1 MKLVTRIINDRIMKV
16 LIEKRIL
23 NEDQHAGRPGTSTN
37 EAIYKMIATI
47 EEAAERGQRI
57 YATQI
62 DMSKAF
68 DSVPHWSIRLSLRRL
83 GIPAECVD
91 FMRRLDRG
99 TSQVLTA
106 FALTEEYTIWKG
118 VRQGEVASPMKWVAF
133 FDTLLDMQKEAVKE
147 GVKVGGDMHY
157 IWQRIHG

>member
-1 MKLVTRIINDRIMKV
+1 MKRGIIYPISKIGDPNCGPNDVRPLTFLEQFGMKLVTRIINDRIMKV

-83 GIPAECVD
+83 DIPAE
-91 FMRRLDRG
+91 
-99 TSQVLTA
+99 
-106 FALTEEYTIWKG
+106 
-118 VRQGEVASPMKWVAF
+118 
-133 FDTLLDMQKEAVKE
+133 
-147 GVKVGGDMHY
+147 
-157 IWQRIHG
+157 